1 MLLSIAWHKSGN
13 FFVTGDYG
21 DEINKSLLQYW
32 NEQGE
37 LIKTIDNSKEEYRNL
52 DWNPKGDSLASASDA
67 LRIWDINGNLISEGN
82 SEDDLW
88 GVSWN
93 YKGNKIVTSSMEQR
107 IILWNKKAKR
117 IMTIK

>member
-13 FFVTGDYG
+13 FLVTGDYG
-21 DEINKSLLQYW
+21 DEKDKSLLQYW

-37 LIKTIDNSKEEYRNL
+37 LIKSIDISKGEYRNL
-52 DWNPKGDSLASASDA
+52 AWNPKGDRLASASDA
-67 LRIWDINGNLISEGN
+67 LRIWDTSGNLISEGN
-82 SEDDLW
+82 SNDYLW

-93 YKGNKIVTSSMEQR
+93 EKGNRIITSSMVQR

-117 IMTIK
+117 IKTLE